1 MTTKKTKEEP
11 RKLGNVEGTTVYQ
24 KKGFLRI
31 QKAKHGAI
39 PKKKLPEDIQ
49 RWLTDKWYWT
59 NVYERPKEWLEK
71 HHVNPIMINKL
82 KKFISEHYY

>member
-11 RKLGNVEGTTVYQ
+11 RKLGSIEGTAVYQ

-49 RWLTDKWYWT
+49 KWLTDK
-59 NVYERPKEWLEK
+59 
-71 HHVNPIMINKL
+71 
-82 KKFISEHYY
+82 